1 MGGDG
6 RSLNNH
12 QDISQTSNQYPMAL
26 GAPKPS
32 YSKLT
37 LMSSKQL
44 AEHGDNHLWHAE
56 TQHCFKSHG
65 LSIDAI
71 SLFQYSI
78 DCPHLNMTKAEKNKV
93 IRTDIINLDN
103 GRVWISPT
111 TSEW

>member
-1 MGGDG
+1 MEKLRKTFSLNDCPHDKEQNIGAPFYDVGGDG

-44 AEHGDNHLWHAE
+44 AEHGDNHCWYVE
-56 TQHCFKSHG
+56 MQ
-65 LSIDAI
+65 
-71 SLFQYSI
+71 
-78 DCPHLNMTKAEKNKV
+78 
-93 IRTDIINLDN
+93 
-103 GRVWISPT
+103 
-111 TSEW
+111 EWF